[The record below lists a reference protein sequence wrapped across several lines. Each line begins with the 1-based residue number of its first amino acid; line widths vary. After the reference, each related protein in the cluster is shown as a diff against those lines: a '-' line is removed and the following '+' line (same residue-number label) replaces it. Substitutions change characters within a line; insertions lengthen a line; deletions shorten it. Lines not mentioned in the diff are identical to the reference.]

1 MLVTPAGSC
10 PMDKFH
16 LIVAQ
21 KGASPSTEKFL
32 AKACQKNKI
41 EMVVAEADHYDF
53 SKLYR
58 IKNTDGMY
66 RSSDSPRSLKLAKIL
81 LDSKCVTFHSQLIS
95 MQEFNDA
102 EKSLEATILHQKKK
116 LPIIK
121 TIFDITADR
130 RLLRNYVN
138 YLGGFP
144 IIIKALGGYGGT
156 GVMKVE
162 SFESLV
168 SICDHLCQR
177 HQDTSYIMRQF
188 VEHAEQA
195 RITVLGSRVVD
206 SISYKKIRGDF
217 RSNVGGK
224 RIVSPKKFSPEIEK
238 LAIEAVNVLSLEFG
252 GVDILVSPD
261 GKFHLAE
268 VNFPCPF
275 VDSQIVTG
283 TDIAGLMI
291 DYLHAKSK
299 QKQDSFIAPVL
310 QPDKEKNLLPSAL
323 VLPQDVSLK
332 NKAPVYESNGGAK
345 K

>member
-1 MLVTPAGSC
+1 
-10 PMDKFH
+10 MDKFH
-16 LIVAQ
+16 LIVARR
-21 KGASPSTEKFL
+21 GTDPTTEKFL
-32 AKACQKNKI
+32 AKACQKRKI
-41 EMVVAEADHYDF
+41 EMVIVEADSYDF

-66 RSSDSPRSLKLAKIL
+66 RSSDTPRAIKLAKIL

-121 TIFDITADR
+121 TIFDITTDR

-177 HQDTSYIMRQF
+177 HQDTAYIMRQF
-188 VEHAEQA
+188 IEHAEQA

-206 SISYKKIRGDF
+206 SISYKKVRGDF
-217 RSNVGGK
+217 RSNVGAK
-224 RIVSPKKFSPEIEK
+224 RIVAPKKFPPEIEK
-238 LAIEAVNVLSLEFG
+238 LAVEAVNVLSLEFG
-252 GVDILVSPD
+252 GVDILVSQD

-275 VDSQIVTG
+275 AASQVVTG

-299 QKQDSFIAPVL
+299 QKQNSFIAPVL
-310 QPDKEKNLLPSAL
+310 QPTKGKN
-323 VLPQDVSLK
+323 VLPPAVVSPKAVILK
-332 NKAPVYESNGGAK
+332 SKPQTHKLNGTAK